1 MKPLL
6 RQVLE
11 HIAPNAGL
19 TTEAIDLLVKGA
31 EPVRVPAGR
40 SLYAGHRDADAV
52 VLVLEGAG
60 RVECARGT
68 AQGVILQLVPPG
80 EFVRTT
86 AVLAGGSVST
96 PVLRAVAHVDSWV
109 AVIGTSLLATVL
121 ARLPGER
128 LVQLMTYSCNAL
140 ANRLVDHG
148 RMALLRLG
156 DRLLLELGT
165 LAQDFG
171 RPVTGG
177 ILIDVRLT
185 HAQLASLVGG
195 SRAAVCRAL
204 GALVSRGLLV
214 VQGEY
219 FVLPDGPLRLAP
231 VRRRA
236 EPVPPPMHVPAFAPL
251 PLS

>member
-1 MKPLL
+1 
-6 RQVLE
+6 
-11 HIAPNAGL
+11 
-19 TTEAIDLLVKGA
+19 
-31 EPVRVPAGR
+31 
-40 SLYAGHRDADAV
+40 
-52 VLVLEGAG
+52 
-60 RVECARGT
+60 
-68 AQGVILQLVPPG
+68 VPPG
-80 EFVRTT
+80 EFVRATS
-86 AVLAGGSVST
+86 VMAGGAVAA

-121 ARLPGER
+121 ARLPGEH
-128 LVQLMTYSCNAL
+128 LVQVMAYSCNSL
-140 ANRLVDHG
+140 ASRLVDHG

-156 DRLLLELGT
+156 DRLLLEFGT

-171 RPVTGG
+171 RSVTGG
-177 ILIDVRLT
+177 VLIDVRLT

-219 FVLPDGPLRLAP
+219 FVLPDAP
-231 VRRRA
+231 VRRLPVTTRA
-236 EPVPPPMHVPAFAPL
+236 QPVRPMHVPAFAPL

>member
-11 HIAPNAGL
+11 RIAPKAGL
-19 TTEAIDLLVKGA
+19 TSEAIDLLVKGA

-40 SLYAGHRDADAV
+40 SLYAGHNDPDAV
-52 VLVLEGAG
+52 VLILEGAG
-60 RVECARGT
+60 RVECATGA

-86 AVLAGGSVST
+86 SVLAGGSVAG

-109 AVIGTSLLATVL
+109 TVVGTSLLATVL

-128 LVQLMTYSCNAL
+128 LVQLMAYSCNTL
-140 ANRLVDHG
+140 ASRLVDHG
-148 RMALLRLG
+148 RMAVLRLG
-156 DRLLLELGT
+156 DRLLLEFGT
-165 LAQDFG
+165 LARDFG
-171 RPVTGG
+171 RSVTGG
-177 ILIDVRLT
+177 VLIDVRLT
-185 HAQLASLVGG
+185 HAQLAGLVGG

-204 GALVSRGLLV
+204 GTLVCRGLLV

-219 FVLPDGPLRLAP
+219 FVLPDAP
-231 VRRRA
+231 VRRLSATRCA
-236 EPVPPPMHVPAFAPL
+236 EPVRPMHVPEFAPL